1 MTVLRCER
9 LASGDVDAAIASLGA
24 VTLARTPVGAF
35 VDVDD
40 NLVDRARRVLA
51 FAGVRAGVSV
61 ETFAPRAG
69 TRAAIGRDLTPLPLP
84 SLALDLVHVRPLPL
98 GPETSRLLRTKG
110 LRRPNAARRALVRD
124 LLGGV
129 EAAVGW
135 RRRAWTTRDVL
146 RTTEARRVL
155 RPVVFDIAAIGAPP
169 ERRAL
174 TREGALARWLF
185 FA

>member
-9 LASGDVDAAIASLGA
+9 LASGDVDSAIASLGA
-24 VTLARTPVGAF
+24 VTLARTPAGAF
-35 VDVDD
+35 IEVEDH
-40 NLVDRARRVLA
+40 LADRARRVLA
-51 FAGVRAGVSV
+51 FAGIRACASGD
-61 ETFAPRAG
+61 TLAPSRG

-84 SLALDLVHVRPLPL
+84 SLALDLVHVRSLPL
-98 GPETSRLLRTKG
+98 GQEAARLLRAG
-110 LRRPNAARRALVRD
+110 PLQRPSAARRALVRD
-124 LLGGV
+124 LLCGV
-129 EAAVGW
+129 DAAVGW

-174 TREGALARWLF
+174 AREAALARWLF
-185 FA
+185 A